1 MTAQAGSPI
10 LRPVKKST
18 RFRDVAAAC
27 AACLCAG
34 ALLTGPV
41 QAAPSADS
49 GLDPVMRMLES
60 KGLLASASSAPSE
73 LLTQVRDT
81 ASDLVLSA
89 MNFIGVRYLRGG
101 ASADN
106 GFDCSGFTRYV
117 FENSIGLVLPRR
129 ADEQARSPGL
139 LSINEAD
146 LRPGDLVFF
155 NTVRKA
161 FSHVGIYVGDGK
173 FIHSP
178 RAGGEVRVE
187 DIRNAYWAKRFNGAR
202 RAPQVGTTDP
212 ATAPAP

>member
-1 MTAQAGSPI
+1 
-10 LRPVKKST
+10 
-18 RFRDVAAAC
+18 
-27 AACLCAG
+27 
-34 ALLTGPV
+34 
-41 QAAPSADS
+41 
-49 GLDPVMRMLES
+49 MRMLES
-60 KGLLASASSAPSE
+60 KGLLAAASTAPSE

-89 MNFIGVRYLRGG
+89 MNFIGVRYIRGG
-101 ASADN
+101 SSADN

-139 LSINEAD
+139 LSIKEAD

-187 DIRNAYWAKRFNGAR
+187 EIGNAYWAKRFNGAR